1 MVTVYK
7 LFLLVWI
14 IIGLGYVVM
23 VMGFISKGLRS
34 KRVHH
39 IERTLARNIKK
50 TPFWIRQELRG
61 LIQEFLL
68 LKVKRGYKGEFV
80 YTPTLLEKSESC
92 PDLTI
97 YRDMNSPTMMRKRAF
112 SACVYDDEL
121 SQVQSEDDV
130 RVDSDLTF
138 TRRLSAES
146 NLLIRVANALD
157 NLEDGTSPENER
169 GGGAVHGFSDREILS
184 SENSRP
190 RIARQRARS
199 EIKFPFGDKIREDE
213 DLTWYGPSATLK
225 LQAIRE
231 KASHGKARSRTLP
244 VQPPG
249 FLTKI
254 KNTITGQKERDADA
268 DVERQEGAFKTIRS
282 RANSVAPG
290 QYLKETR
297 AGRKSLLPGIN
308 DTVLEETSIAE
319 FLRALTAI
327 TVPEASGAVPQRKMG
342 TASLTPPKESP
353 LRIRRFAIRPVQS
366 RRSSLMPSNADVNSR
381 RLSLRPPSVDA
392 HFLSPTPPPPYTPL
406 VEEGRKRMSIRVP
419 GSNRRYSLR
428 PVSLIASN
436 SSPVQ
441 KQVYKSKDRDDGKDS
456 FS

>member
-1 MVTVYK
+1 MINVYK
-7 LFLLVWI
+7 LSLLVWI

-23 VMGFISKGLRS
+23 VFGFISKGLRS

-39 IERTLARNIKK
+39 IEQTLARNIKK
-50 TPFWIRQELRG
+50 TPYWIRQELRG
-61 LIQEFLL
+61 LIEEFLL

-80 YTPTLLEKSESC
+80 YTPTLLDKSESC

-121 SQVQSEDDV
+121 SGTHSEDDV

-146 NLLIRVANALD
+146 NLLIRVANALG
-157 NLEDGTSPENER
+157 NLEDGASPENEPE
-169 GGGAVHGFSDREILS
+169 GAVHGFSDRDILS
-184 SENSRP
+184 SETARP
-190 RIARQRARS
+190 RIARQRAYS

-213 DLTWYGPSATLK
+213 NLTWYGPSATLK

-244 VQPPG
+244 VQQPG
-249 FLTKI
+249 FITKI
-254 KNTITGQKERDADA
+254 KNTITGHKEREV
-268 DVERQEGAFKTIRS
+268 DVERQDGAFKTIRS
-282 RANSVAPG
+282 RANSVAPAH
-290 QYLKETR
+290 YLKETR
-297 AGRKSLLPGIN
+297 AGRKSLLPGLN
-308 DTVLEETSIAE
+308 DAVLEETSIAE

-327 TVPEASGAVPQRKMG
+327 SVPEASAALPQRKLG

-366 RRSSLMPSNADVNSR
+366 RRSSLMPSSADVNSR

-406 VEEGRKRMSIRVP
+406 VEEGRKRMSIRAP

-428 PVSLIASN
+428 PVSLIAPNSN
-436 SSPVQ
+436 SSSVQ
-441 KQVYKSKDRDDGKDS
+441 RQVYKSKDRDDGKDS